1 MIEDKLNIFMRDIK
15 KELDLIHYNQV
26 MINRSIVQM
35 KKVFEF
41 LQNSHVED
49 IRKFLETYDSE
60 DRETQIALWSDDSS
74 PESTE

>member
-41 LQNSHVED
+41 LQNSHFED

-60 DRETQIALWSDDSS
+60 HRETQIALWSDDSS